1 MKRPSQKNYKL
12 QGAII
17 FFLAVALII
26 QIAVLTFDFV
36 SKKTT
41 SNTIIAI
48 LMLLIILFFSTLF
61 TIIDL
66 IRRKIAIETPLEKIL
81 DATEKISKGDFSVRL
96 QPTHPYGKFTDF
108 DLIYENI
115 NTLSAE
121 LAKTKVIQTD
131 FISNISHEIKTPISI
146 ISGYTTLLQDN
157 NLSNEDRLK
166 YTQIIIN
173 ATARLS
179 DLVSNVLLL
188 TKLENQK
195 IKPELNK
202 FDLEASLS
210 NSIINFEDSID
221 KKNIQLDCNLSSVK
235 ILSNENLLELVWNN
249 LISNAIKF
257 TNEGGKISIKLKTEL
272 DSAIISISDTGCG
285 ISSEDGGRIFD
296 KFYQAD
302 TSRSK
307 QGNGLGLALVK
318 RVIDILG
325 GSISVESQLNKGTTF
340 TVTLKGIING

>member
-17 FFLAVALII
+17 FFFAVALII
-26 QIAVLTFDFV
+26 QIAVLTFDFI

-66 IRRKIAIETPLEKIL
+66 VRRKIAIETPLEKIL
-81 DATEKISKGDFSVRL
+81 DATEKISKGDFSVKL

-115 NTLSAE
+115 NTLSEE
-121 LAKTKVIQTD
+121 LAKTKVIQSD

-157 NLSNEDRLK
+157 SLSNQDRLK
-166 YTQIIIN
+166 YTQTIIN
-173 ATARLS
+173 ATTRLS

-195 IKPELNK
+195 IKPELNI
-202 FDLEASLS
+202 FDLEANLS
-210 NSIINFEDSID
+210 NCIINFEESID
-221 KKNIQLDCNLSSVK
+221 KKNILLDCNLFSVK

-257 TNEGGKISIKLKTEL
+257 TNEGGKILISLKTEF
-272 DSAIISISDTGCG
+272 DNAIISVSDTGCG
-285 ISSEDGGRIFD
+285 ISSEDGERIFD

-302 TSRSK
+302 TSHK
-307 QGNGLGLALVK
+307 QEGNGLGLALTK
-318 RVIDILG
+318 RILAIEKGDILAEKFPG
-325 GSISVESQLNKGTTF
+325 GACRF
-340 TVTLKGIING
+340 TVTLSKQG

>member
-12 QGAII
+12 QGAIV

-108 DLIYENI
+108 DLIYENV

-146 ISGYTTLLQDN
+146 ISGYTTLLQDD

-257 TNEGGKISIKLKTEL
+257 TNEGGKISIKLKTEF

-285 ISSEDGGRIFD
+285 ISYEDGGRIFD